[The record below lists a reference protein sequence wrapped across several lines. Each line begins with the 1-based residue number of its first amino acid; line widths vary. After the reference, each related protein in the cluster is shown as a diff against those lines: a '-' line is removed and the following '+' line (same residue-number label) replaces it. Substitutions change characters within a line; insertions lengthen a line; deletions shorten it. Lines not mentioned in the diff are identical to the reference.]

1 MKIFPAIDLKDN
13 KCVRLSK
20 GEDNSSVIFN
30 SNPIKQAKFFEDQG
44 CSRLHLVD
52 LDSAFGRNNINNK
65 TIKVNL
71 RGLYN
76 RAKATNDLSITEK
89 INKDS
94 LIIVEGH
101 YTSIKELD
109 DVIDF
114 NILLLAEKKE
124 LLERKINR
132 VKHYRNSEDT
142 KQYFNLID
150 VPSFVNHLSIFGCN
164 YDLILDNTNYNIIFR
179 PHPRDRNNNI
189 IKKLIIN
196 FEENKRFNYDTS

>member
-1 MKIFPAIDLKDN
+1 MNIKKFLINKIKKIKKNDKPTIIGIDGPTAAGKTF
-13 KCVRLSK
+13 LSK
-20 GEDNSSVIFN
+20 NLKILLKKNFRTIWICQLDWTLKSRIYRANSLKLFKAQNTNFYYESQDHMDFAQ
-30 SNPIKQAKFFEDQG
+30 IKNCLNKISKFDYK
-44 CSRLHLVD
+44 
-52 LDSAFGRNNINNK
+52 NNK

-142 KQYFNLID
+142 KQYLF
-150 VPSFVNHLSIFGCN
+150 F
-164 YDLILDNTNYNIIFR
+164 
-179 PHPRDRNNNI
+179 
-189 IKKLIIN
+189 
-196 FEENKRFNYDTS
+196 